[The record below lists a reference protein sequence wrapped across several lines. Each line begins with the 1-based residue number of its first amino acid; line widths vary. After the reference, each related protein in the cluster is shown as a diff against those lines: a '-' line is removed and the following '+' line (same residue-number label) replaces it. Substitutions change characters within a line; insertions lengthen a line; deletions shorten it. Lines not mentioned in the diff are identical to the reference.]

1 MKRPATY
8 LTGAAAAIGMII
20 ALLGWGTFDAETGMI
35 DPAPFNIYLLAAA
48 IPAAFAPLLAF
59 WAWLKGW
66 RRGP

>member
-1 MKRPATY
+1 
-8 LTGAAAAIGMII
+8 MII